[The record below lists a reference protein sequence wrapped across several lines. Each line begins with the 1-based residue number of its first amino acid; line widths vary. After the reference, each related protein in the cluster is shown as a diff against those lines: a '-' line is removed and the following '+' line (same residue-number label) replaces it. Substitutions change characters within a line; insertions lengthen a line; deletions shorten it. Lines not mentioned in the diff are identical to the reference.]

1 MTMTVSGD
9 SMNKQGQESAERE
22 VNRAITADENA
33 NAHYYQTLRR
43 FVSGDS
49 ATPEARLDSAG
60 LKEIDTSW
68 IKLNYT
74 NKNLRRAYMKL
85 YGAYL

>member
-1 MTMTVSGD
+1 
-9 SMNKQGQESAERE
+9 MNKPAQESAQRE

-43 FVSGDS
+43 FVSGSS
-49 ATPEARLDSAG
+49 AVPEARLDSAG
-60 LKEIDTSW
+60 LKEISTSW
-68 IKLNYT
+68 IKLNDT
-74 NKNLRRAYMKL
+74 NKILRRAYMKL